1 MSILYRM
8 KTKSKI
14 YIIHFKDD
22 RKIIGKS
29 LLEIYNLYKNI
40 SNNDVSYD
48 RFRYMINNDL
58 YNTDKKYIFKG
69 IEYQLKLDYVKKVE
83 KEFLEDYFKDTFANF
98 MKQKEQWGYT
108 TKEYKDSVKK
118 LKYKQF
124 YNKFHDEFQNQ
135 VKCN

>member
-1 MSILYRM
+1 M

-69 IEYQLKLDYVKKVE
+69 IEYQLKLDDVKKVE
-83 KEFLEDYFKDTFANF
+83 KEYLEDYFKDTFTNF